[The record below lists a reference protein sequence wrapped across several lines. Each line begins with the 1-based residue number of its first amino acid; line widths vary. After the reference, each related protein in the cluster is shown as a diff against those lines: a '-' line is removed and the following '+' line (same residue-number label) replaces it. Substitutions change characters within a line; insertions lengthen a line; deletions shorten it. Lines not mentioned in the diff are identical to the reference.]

1 MKTTSKAIIFGIA
14 TETIPAS
21 FVVID
26 NCIGVEAVGRAAH
39 DQAFFDSAIRAAP
52 HVFYYLG
59 QSTHEPA
66 VFVLGYLDLLIEAAL
81 GFAGDKPLFF
91 HGFGTGTPA
100 WRLICATQA
109 MMFVCFWAAV
119 FAIIQYR
126 SRAA

>member
-14 TETIPAS
+14 TEAVPLS

-26 NCIGVEAVGRAAH
+26 HCIGVEAVCRATH
-39 DQAFFDSAIRAAP
+39 DQASFYSAMRAAP
-52 HVFYYLG
+52 KVFYYLG

-66 VFVLGYLDLLIEAAL
+66 VCLLGYLDLLVEAAL
-81 GFAGDKPLFF
+81 GVAGGKPLFF
-91 HGFGTGTPA
+91 LGFGTPSPA
-100 WRLICATQA
+100 WTLICTTQA